1 MVDVSII
8 DYALYPPIGLQNSFF
23 VTASPFTY
31 GSHTFTV
38 FNGVTPVATTHGL
51 YVTID
56 SVPLPW
62 GMDDGWQGPVSEN
75 GDRYVPRVGQVVV
88 QHQLGSG
95 LWVTTQYEDIAYNG
109 QMLQWD
115 VALPGRIG
123 LFVEPGCQLQLYY
136 LL

>member
-1 MVDVSII
+1 
-8 DYALYPPIGLQNSFF
+8 
-23 VTASPFTY
+23 
-31 GSHTFTV
+31 
-38 FNGVTPVATTHGL
+38 
-51 YVTID
+51 
-56 SVPLPW
+56 
-62 GMDDGWQGPVSEN
+62 
-75 GDRYVPRVGQVVV
+75 
-88 QHQLGSG
+88 